1 MNWLLKNGKS
11 VEMKKAVLHKKVDG
25 FNDHNKNSLIAYV
38 KSTLVGE
45 FLREI
50 NADIFTVEFAL
61 EELNIAEILEM
72 VEKYK
77 SADGQY
83 VWKGTFRSREFL
95 EEYVKRD
102 VKRLVAVFHYVTPQ
116 VEGDG
121 Q

>member
-102 VKRLVAVFHYVTPQ
+102 VKRLTATFYYVPQ
-116 VEGDG
+116 EAYDK
-121 Q
+121 